1 MKGGKEMESE
11 NMVQGWA
18 VRSVES
24 HSDEPP
30 KYFLDVNNAI
40 AYRQQQRNRDL
51 LLIELQPICVEQAE
65 DLHQSRLRRTER
77 TR

>member
-1 MKGGKEMESE
+1 MGTEKT
-11 NMVQGWA
+11 VQGW
-18 VRSVES
+18 VVYSVDN

-30 KYFLDVNNAI
+30 KCFLDVNNAI

-77 TR
+77 ER

>member
-1 MKGGKEMESE
+1 MGTDKTI
-11 NMVQGWA
+11 QGWA
-18 VRSVES
+18 VHSVDS
-24 HSDEPP
+24 HSDELP
-30 KYFLDVNNAI
+30 KYFMDVNNAI

-77 TR
+77 ER

>member
-1 MKGGKEMESE
+1 MKTDKMI
-11 NMVQGWA
+11 QGWA
-18 VRSVES
+18 VRSVENGNT
-24 HSDEPP
+24 DPP
-30 KYFLDVNNAI
+30 KYFMDVDNAI

-77 TR
+77 ER

>member
-1 MKGGKEMESE
+1 MGTEKT
-11 NMVQGWA
+11 VQGW
-18 VRSVES
+18 VVYSVDN

-77 TR
+77 ER

>member
-1 MKGGKEMESE
+1 MGTEKT
-11 NMVQGWA
+11 VQGW
-18 VRSVES
+18 VVYSVDN
-24 HSDEPP
+24 HSDKPP

-40 AYRQQQRNRDL
+40 AYRQQQRKRDL

-77 TR
+77 ER

>member
-1 MKGGKEMESE
+1 MESDK
-11 NMVQGWA
+11 MVQGWA
-18 VRSVES
+18 VRSVEN

-40 AYRQQQRNRDL
+40 VYQQQQKNRDL
-51 LLIELQPICVEQAE
+51 LLIELQMICMEQAE

-77 TR
+77 ER

>member
-1 MKGGKEMESE
+1 MESG

-18 VRSVES
+18 VRSMES
-24 HSDEPP
+24 HGDEPP

-40 AYRQQQRNRDL
+40 VYQQQQKNRNL
-51 LLIELQPICVEQAE
+51 LLIELQMICMEQTE

-77 TR
+77 ER